1 MKIGIDKLRL
11 TTTDFSLKKA
21 DTNLFGFNRST
32 SPGQTDLPCI
42 LTDLEGQQVYA
53 KSMYSNCDVTGISVD
68 FNQYGMAVTFNPN
81 KQNNTNGLNLV
92 GIDDRLHKSL
102 KIVESRLNKIGIETD
117 IDFCKIS
124 RIDLCKDAMMD
135 YQIKQYDPAFRSI
148 PGNKRAKATMYG
160 NGTRFGNDSTEAI
173 MYGKG
178 LLLQL
183 PGQEQLMRCETK
195 WKLTKAVKSAF
206 GVPTIKDLLSVDNN
220 YLNDKYT
227 LHLKKNVFG
236 KSELNK
242 LLLFDFDHE
251 IGVLRTFMAQ
261 RNGLERYIAI
271 QGIETLIEKFNGLD
285 NFINALTDVTDRSQR
300 NKITRAKSKMTEM
313 LQQKSMIDRSQKTV
327 STSTLLAELKQKF
340 VA

>member
-21 DTNLFGFNRST
+21 DSNLFGFDRRT
-32 SPGQTDLPCI
+32 SPGETDLPHI
-42 LTDLEGQQVYA
+42 ITDLQGQKVYA
-53 KSMYSNCDVTGISVD
+53 KSMYSNCDVTGMSVD
-68 FNQYGMAVTFNPN
+68 INQYGMMVTFNPN

-102 KIVESRLNKIGIETD
+102 KSATDFLKKLGIETD

-124 RIDLCKDAMMD
+124 RIDLCKDVMMD
-135 YQIKQYDPAFRSI
+135 YQIKQYDPAFKSI
-148 PGNKRAKATMYG
+148 PGSKRAKAIMYE
-160 NGTRFGNDSTEAI
+160 NGTQFGNKSTQSI
-173 MYGKG
+173 FYGKG

-195 WKLTKAVKSAF
+195 WLKTDPVKNQF
-206 GVPTIKDLLSVDNN
+206 GVPTIKDLLSLDDD

-251 IGVLRTFMAQ
+251 MEVLRTFMTQ
-261 RNGLERYIAI
+261 RNGLERYIVI
-271 QGIETLIEKFNGLD
+271 QGIETLLQKFDGMD
-285 NFINALTDVTDRSQR
+285 NFINTLMQVTDRSQR
-300 NKITRAKSKMTEM
+300 NKITRAKSKMTEI
-313 LQQKSMIDRSQKTV
+313 LQQKAMIDRSQKTV
-327 STSTLLAELKQKF
+327 STSTLLAELKEKF

>member
-21 DTNLFGFNRST
+21 DSNLFGFNRST
-32 SPGQTDLPCI
+32 SPGQTDFPCI
-42 LTDLEGQQVYA
+42 TTDLQGQKVYA
-53 KSMYSNCDVTGISVD
+53 KSMYSNCDVTGVSVD
-68 FNQYGMAVTFNPN
+68 INQYGMAVTFNPN

-102 KIVESRLNKIGIETD
+102 KSATDRLNKIGIETD

-135 YQIKQYDPAFRSI
+135 YQIKQYDPAFKSI
-148 PGNKRAKATMYG
+148 PGGKRALATMYG

-183 PGQEQLMRCETK
+183 PGKENLMRCETK
-195 WKLTKAVKSAF
+195 WKLTKAVKTAF
-206 GVPTIKDLLSVDNN
+206 GVPTIKDLLSLDDN

-236 KSELNK
+236 RSELNK
-242 LLLFDFDHE
+242 MLLFDFNHE
-251 IGVLRTFMAQ
+251 VEVLKAFMLQ

-271 QGIETLIEKFNGLD
+271 NGIEMLLQKFNGLD
-285 NFINALTDVTDRSQR
+285 NFIIALIDVTDRSQR
-300 NKITRAKSKMTEM
+300 NKIARAKSKITDM
-313 LQQKSMIDRSQKTV
+313 LQQKAMIDRSQKTV
-327 STSTLLAELKQKF
+327 STSTLLAELKEKF

>member
-1 MKIGIDKLRL
+1 MKIGIDKIRV

-21 DTNLFGFNRST
+21 DTNLFGFNRNT

-42 LTDLEGQQVYA
+42 LTDMQGQKVYA
-53 KSMYSNCDVTGISVD
+53 KSMYSNCDVTGVSVD
-68 FNQYGMAVTFNPN
+68 CNQYGMAVTFNPN

-148 PGNKRAKATMYG
+148 PGSKRAPATMYG

-251 IGVLRTFMAQ
+251 MEVLRTFMAQ

-271 QGIETLIEKFNGLD
+271 KGIETLLQKFDGMD
-285 NFINALTDVTDRSQR
+285 NFINTLMQVTDRSQR

-327 STSTLLAELKQKF
+327 STSTLLAELKEKF

>member
-21 DTNLFGFNRST
+21 DSNLFGFKRST
-32 SPGQTDLPCI
+32 SPGQTDLPYI
-42 LTDLEGQQVYA
+42 ITDLQGQKVYA
-53 KSMYSNCDVTGISVD
+53 ESMYSNCDVTGVSVD
-68 FNQYGMAVTFNPN
+68 INQYGMAVTFNPN

-102 KIVESRLNKIGIETD
+102 KSATDRLNKIGIETD

-124 RIDLCKDAMMD
+124 RIDLCKDSMMD
-135 YQIKQYDPAFRSI
+135 YQIKQYDPAFKSI
-148 PGNKRAKATMYG
+148 PGSKRAKQVMYG

-178 LLLQL
+178 LLLQI

-195 WKLTKAVKSAF
+195 WKLTKAVKTAF
-206 GVPTIKDLLSVDNN
+206 GVPTIKDLLSLDDN

-251 IGVLRTFMAQ
+251 MEVLRTFVSQ
-261 RNGLERYIAI
+261 RNGLDRYIAI
-271 QGIETLIEKFNGLD
+271 QGIETLLQKFDGMD
-285 NFINALTDVTDRSQR
+285 NFINTLMQVTDRSQR

-313 LQQKSMIDRSQKTV
+313 LQQKSMINKSQKTV
-327 STSTLLAELKQKF
+327 STSTLLAELKEKF